1 MNRSFDGRRPT
12 PDAYP
17 EDPVP
22 VYEER
27 PCSRH
32 AHLYGWFTEGSD
44 TPELKDAKALLDEFA

>member
-1 MNRSFDGRRPT
+1 LESDFRAVT
-12 PDAYP
+12 VL

-32 AHLYGWFTEGSD
+32 AHLYGWFTDGFD
-44 TPELKDAKALLDEFA
+44 TADPKEAKAVLEELG